1 MTSINMCF
9 VHVSK
14 DRWGHLVEW
23 VMKSSFSFLNKLFEI
38 DQSKRSHGVLLTE
51 KNQKVILAQVK
62 PFVIPLFP
70 KLAPPTL
77 VSSEHFV
84 LKDLP
89 FYEVARLADIEA
101 KKSHLDTNE
110 KKHQERQAFGST
122 SRVTSNLSHLASKK
136 EDHRLV
142 SGLGDPDRVKQD
154 IQIRAN
160 PVVWDYRAS
169 CATYNQSSRLG
180 INGCQSTGWILW
192 AEIEKVE
199 RGHWSRA
206 LLKETKDGWKG
217 LSFKLAINASSILIP
232 PSSPAPKAQ
241 DMENI
246 PFHGLGET
254 VTISSD
260 DSMPSTHTSLV
271 APADVPNW
279 LLPKSAIL

>member
-89 FYEVARLADIEA
+89 FYEVARLANIEA
-101 KKSHLDTNE
+101 KKSPSRHQRE
-110 KKHQERQAFGST
+110 KT
-122 SRVTSNLSHLASKK
+122 SRTPSLWFHFP
-136 EDHRLV
+136 
-142 SGLGDPDRVKQD
+142 GDFK
-154 IQIRAN
+154 
-160 PVVWDYRAS
+160 
-169 CATYNQSSRLG
+169 
-180 INGCQSTGWILW
+180 
-192 AEIEKVE
+192 
-199 RGHWSRA
+199 
-206 LLKETKDGWKG
+206 
-217 LSFKLAINASSILIP
+217 SFS
-232 PSSPAPKAQ
+232 
-241 DMENI
+241 
-246 PFHGLGET
+246 FG
-254 VTISSD
+254 
-260 DSMPSTHTSLV
+260 
-271 APADVPNW
+271 
-279 LLPKSAIL
+279 